1 MDRKKTEIITIAS
14 VKGGVGKSMITTVF
28 SYILKDMNK
37 KVLLV
42 DLDPQNS
49 LTSYFL
55 KHIKNVNEN
64 NIYYLL
70 KREQKL
76 YFEQFLNKINDYIY
90 IIPSHPILCKFEK
103 EDILYKELILEFF
116 FDKNLHKYDFD
127 YVIID
132 TPPSLSSLIYNA
144 LNVTD
149 KVVIPIQAE
158 RWAVESFPILMDEI
172 REVEMI
178 RKKKIDISIIENQFM
193 KNRNT
198 FKDIEGIL
206 HIEYNNFIKGRIH
219 FSNSIKVFINELR
232 EPNDKEIYYQEAKDA
247 LNSILLKSL
256 PEDFY

>member
-14 VKGGVGKSMITTVF
+14 VKGGVGKSMIATIA
-28 SYILKDMNK
+28 SYIIKEMNK

-55 KHIKNVNEN
+55 KYIRNISEN
-64 NIYYLL
+64 NIYHLL
-70 KREQKL
+70 KREQR
-76 YFEQFLNKINDYIY
+76 YSFEQFVNQINENIS
-90 IIPSHPILCKFEK
+90 IIPSHPILCKFDK
-103 EDILYKELILEFF
+103 EDILYKELILEFY
-116 FDKNLHKYDFD
+116 FDKNLCEYDFD

-132 TPPSLSSLIYNA
+132 TPPSLSSLTYNA

-149 KVVIPIQAE
+149 KVIIPIQAE

-178 RKKKIDISIIENQFM
+178 RKKKISISIIENQFM

-198 FKDIEGIL
+198 FKDIEEIL
-206 HIEYNNFIKGRIH
+206 RSEYSNFIKGRIH
-219 FSNSIKVFINELR
+219 FSNSIKVLINELK
-232 EPNDKEIYYQEAKDA
+232 EPNNNEIYYKEIKNA
-247 LNSILLKSL
+247 LNSIL
-256 PEDFY
+256 